1 MKNTLKDLN
10 DHLFE
15 QLERLNDEDLGD
27 EQLKKELERAKGM
40 TNLAAQII
48 QNGQLA
54 FKTMAYMDE
63 NGYNTD
69 RTAAHVPAM
78 LVVKEDKEN
87 KK

>member
-15 QLERLNDEDLGD
+15 QMERLNDEDLNE

-54 FKTMAYMDE
+54 FRTMRYMDDY
-63 NGYNTD
+63 GYNAD
-69 RTAAHVPAM
+69 RTTASVPAM
-78 LVVKEDKEN
+78 LVTKEEKS
-87 KK
+87 K

>member
-54 FKTMAYMDE
+54 FKTMQYMDDY
-63 NGYNTD
+63 GYNAD
-69 RTAAHVPAM
+69 RTTASVPAM
-78 LVVKEDKEN
+78 LVTKEEKS
-87 KK
+87 K